1 MNPASPDSAAPGPAR
16 SARFHRWR
24 GTKDTLA
31 RRLIGIGGVSVILA
45 VVLIFFYLLMVVFPL
60 FKPAS
65 TELVPSGTRPDWTA
79 TEPLYLSIEEQREVG
94 IRVAANGTIEF
105 FKVNGAD
112 SIQSTNFFAPGSGDF
127 LFVSEAIEHT
137 GLLAAV
143 GSDGRVFLFR
153 HAYETRFDG
162 GVANRKIIPSLEFPY
177 GRDPVIDFSNGKVVA
192 LALSETDSGLILA
205 ALDDSGGIEILSAT
219 RRENMMTGEVSL
231 DSSRYRTRL
240 DTSPTSLMVSSNHQ
254 WLYLGDVKGKVY
266 RLALPSLEVE
276 QTVDLHGGPV
286 TTMSMLLGG
295 ISLLAGDSN
304 GTISQL
310 FPVRDD
316 QNQYSLKLIRQF
328 HAGSAAVKQII
339 NEQRRKGFLAL
350 DDHDGLAIYHSTA
363 NRLIHQE
370 SLASLQPRAVALSP
384 RANDLL
390 IEGRDGALYQLT
402 IDNEHPEI
410 SFSALW
416 QKVWYENYAAPEYV
430 WQSSAANNEFE
441 PKFSLTPLVF
451 GTLKAALYA
460 MLFAIPLAL
469 MGAAYTAYFMAPAL
483 RQWVKPGIEIMAALP
498 TVILGFLAGLWF
510 APYVEEHLAGIFSL
524 ALIMPPGILV
534 FAWLWDRYDGPAK
547 ALIVDGYEP
556 LFQLPILVLLGWFA
570 LWVAEPLQ
578 YGIFGTDL
586 RSWLSHQAGINYDQ
600 RNALVV
606 GCAMGLAV
614 IPTLFSIAE
623 DAVFGVPRSLS
634 SGSLA
639 LGATPW
645 QTLVRVVIP
654 TASPGIFSALMIGL
668 GRAVGETMIVLMATG
683 NTPIMDWNLFEGMRT
698 LAANIAVEMPESEV
712 GSSHYRILFLAA
724 LVLFLFTFIVNT
736 VAEVVRQRLRERYSA
751 L

>member
-1 MNPASPDSAAPGPAR
+1 MNLAPPESAAPGPAR
-16 SARFHRWR
+16 SARFHRRR
-24 GTKDTLA
+24 GRKDTLA
-31 RRLIGIGGVSVILA
+31 RWLIGIGGISVIIA
-45 VVLIFFYLLMVVFPL
+45 VVLIFFYLLVVVFPL
-60 FKPAS
+60 FRPAS
-65 TELVPSGTRPDWTA
+65 TELVQTGSRPDWAA
-79 TEPLYLSIEEQREVG
+79 TVPLYLSVEEQREVG
-94 IRVAANGTIEF
+94 IRIAANATIEF
-105 FKVNGAD
+105 FRVNGAE
-112 SIQSTNFFAPGSGDF
+112 SIRKIDFFPPGGGDF
-127 LFVSEAIEHT
+127 VRVGEAIEHT

-143 GSDGRVFLFR
+143 SSDGRVFLFR

-162 GVANRKIIPSLEFPY
+162 GVEHRQIIPGLQFPY
-177 GRDPVIDFSNGKVVA
+177 GRDPLIEFSNREVVA
-192 LALSETDSGLILA
+192 LALSETDGGLLLA
-205 ALDDSGGIEILSAT
+205 ALDADGGIEVLSAN
-219 RRENMMTGEVSL
+219 RRENLMTGEVAL

-240 DTSPTSLMVSSNHQ
+240 ESRPTSLTVSSNHQ
-254 WLYLGDVKGKVY
+254 WLYLGDTQGSVH
-266 RLALPSLEVE
+266 RLNLPGLEVV
-276 QTVDLHGGPV
+276 QSVDLKSGAV

-295 ISLLAGDSN
+295 ISLLAGSET
-304 GTISQL
+304 GTVTQL
-310 FPVRDD
+310 FPVRNE
-316 QNQYSLKLIRQF
+316 QNDYSLEWVRQF
-328 HAGSAAVKQII
+328 HDGSAAIKQII

-350 DDHDGLAIYHSTA
+350 DTRHGLAIYHSTA
-363 NRLIHQE
+363 NRLVHSE
-370 SLASLQPRAVALSP
+370 SLARLKPRALALSP
-384 RANDLL
+384 RADDLL
-390 IEGRDGALYQLT
+390 IEAADGGLYQLS
-402 IDNEHPEI
+402 IDNEYPEI

-416 QKVWYENYAAPEYV
+416 RKVWYENYAAPEYV

-460 MLFAIPLAL
+460 MLFAVPLAL
-469 MGAAYTAYFMAPAL
+469 MGAAYTAYFMAPRL

-510 APYVEEHLAGIFSL
+510 APFVEEHLAGIFSL
-524 ALIMPPGILV
+524 LLIIPPGILL
-534 FAWLWDRYDGPAK
+534 FAWWWDRHEGLAK
-547 ALIVDGYEP
+547 SLVTAGYEP
-556 LFQLPILVLLGWFA
+556 LLQLPLLILLGWFA

-586 RSWLSHQAGINYDQ
+586 RSWLSHQAGIDYDQ

-606 GCAMGLAV
+606 GCAMGFAV

-623 DAVFGVPRSLS
+623 DAIFGVPRSLS
-634 SGSLA
+634 NGSLA

-645 QTLVRVVIP
+645 QTLIRVVIP

-724 LVLFLFTFIVNT
+724 LVLFLFTFVVNT
-736 VAEVVRQRLRERYSA
+736 AAELVRQRLRERYSS